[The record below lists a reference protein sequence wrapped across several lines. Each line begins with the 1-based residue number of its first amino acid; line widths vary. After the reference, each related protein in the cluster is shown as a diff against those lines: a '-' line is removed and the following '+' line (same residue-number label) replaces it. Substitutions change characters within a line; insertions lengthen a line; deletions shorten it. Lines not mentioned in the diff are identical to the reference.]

1 MRKNDVFGYIR
12 VSDTK
17 QVDGA
22 SLSEQERSII
32 EYATKNRLNIIK
44 WFEET
49 QTAAK
54 KGRPKFTDMMNLL
67 KDGKSQGVIMHKIDR
82 SARNLHDWAA
92 VGDLIDNGIQVHFAH
107 ESLDMTERG
116 GRLSADIQAVMASDY
131 VRNLRQ
137 ETIKGIYGR
146 LNQGLYP
153 FCAPIGYLNTGKGK
167 VKIKDP
173 KKYELV
179 QELFKLYASGEY
191 NAKMLSKLMYEKGL
205 RNFKGNIVNK
215 NSLLRLLKN
224 PFYIGLMEVNGK
236 LFSGIHEA
244 IVPKNIFHRAQEILT
259 GRIQHKGVIHDYTFR
274 KRIKC
279 KLCKYFMSGEKQKGM
294 VYYRCA
300 TKGCDTK
307 TRREDFIEKSVVNT
321 IKFISL
327 NPNEEKQIEE
337 IILENDFL
345 KEDSTDS
352 IRQQIKLDIGKLRI
366 KEDKLL
372 EAYLENVLSAEDYQK
387 KKNSLVDSIHSL
399 EQSLVHLSNPKQ
411 PFSEKITNFLE
422 LSKSLLN
429 TYTSGNKSEK
439 RKLLEMATSNFMV
452 SEKSLYFSIR
462 SPFKELLKVS
472 DSSKCSLSRNTFRT
486 SPQHILHSDNY
497 DFVIAN
503 EWTTLL
509 DRTSL
514 SNEEL
519 KKWCDFVD
527 NRYEYVP
534 TLDELLYPDHD
545 P

>member
-17 QVDGA
+17 QVGGA

-44 WFEET
+44 WFQET

-92 VGDLIDNGIQVHFAH
+92 VWDLIDNGIHVHFAH

-137 ETIKGIYGR
+137 ETIKGIQGR

-173 KKYELV
+173 KKYGLV
-179 QELFKLYASGEY
+179 LELFTLYASGEY
-191 NAKMLSKLMYEKGL
+191 NAKTLSKMMYKKGL
-205 RNFKGNIVNK
+205 RNFKGNLVNK

-244 IVPKNIFHRAQEILT
+244 IVPKNIFHRVQEILT
-259 GRIQHKGVIHDYTFR
+259 GRIQHTGVIHDYTFR

-279 KLCKYFMSGEKQKGM
+279 KLCDYFMSGEKQKGM

-300 TKGCDTK
+300 TKGCPTK
-307 TRREDFIEKSVVNT
+307 SRREDYIEKSVLNT
-321 IKFISL
+321 LKSITF
-327 NPNEEKQIEE
+327 NPNEEKQVEE
-337 IILENDFL
+337 IILEIDFL
-345 KEDSTDS
+345 KEESKENIS
-352 IRQQIKLDIGKLRI
+352 QQIKLDIGKLRI

-399 EQSLVHLSNPKQ
+399 EQSLVQLSNSKQ
-411 PFSEKITNFLE
+411 SFSEKITNFLE
-422 LSKSLLN
+422 LSKCLIN
-429 TYTSGNKSEK
+429 MYESGNKTEK
-439 RKLLEMATSNFMV
+439 RKLLELVASNFTV
-452 SEKSLYFSIR
+452 SEKSLYFSLR
-462 SPFKELLKVS
+462 SPFKELLKMS
-472 DSSKCSLSRNTFRT
+472 DFSKCSLSRDTSRT
-486 SPQHILHSDNY
+486 SPQQILHSDNY

-509 DRTSL
+509 KRASL
-514 SNEEL
+514 SKKEL
-519 KKWCDFVD
+519 KDWCNVIHEKFEHIP
-527 NRYEYVP
+527 N
-534 TLDELLYPDHD
+534 LDEILYSEWD